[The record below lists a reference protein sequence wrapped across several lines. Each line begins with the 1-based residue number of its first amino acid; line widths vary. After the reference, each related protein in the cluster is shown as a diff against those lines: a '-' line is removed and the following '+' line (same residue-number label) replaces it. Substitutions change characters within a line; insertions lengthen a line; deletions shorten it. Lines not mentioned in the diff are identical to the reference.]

1 MNDKVKDILDKV
13 KVFLPIWNKYKKYV
27 ITLGLFV
34 MVMVTLYFFTGEDYI
49 AKRLDALNNRPVSGD
64 AYVPD
69 KEFEIDAY
77 EEINELIS
85 TYFEA
90 YVNADFDTL
99 TQIANPMSEME
110 QSYIDVMTQYYE
122 EFRNIRCYTKHGLSK
137 NSFIVSAYYEIKFV
151 DIEELAPSLVLFYVQ
166 TNEEG
171 EWYIN
176 NLYSDFN
183 RRYRE
188 NVVNKDINTAFIKYT
203 TQDDY
208 ITLHHQVD
216 NAFKELIMEN
226 EEIYILTKR
235 TIPALRQEWEDTIYY
250 VHDGETESGTGTE
263 PDSGWFDGVE
273 PGTTELPT
281 DSQEP
286 ATQEP
291 ATQEPATQ
299 EPVTQEPATQE
310 PATQEPTPSETES
323 QEPEVERVK
332 VRMNN
337 VNVRKKATTSS
348 SSLGKA
354 DKGDIFEV
362 KEKVQG
368 DDGYIWVKIDY
379 NGKTGYIRSDFLNEV
394 TE

>member
-1 MNDKVKDILDKV
+1 MNDKVKDILDKA
-13 KVFLPIWNKYKKYV
+13 KKLLPIWNKYKKYV
-27 ITLGLFV
+27 ITLGLFA

-49 AKRLDALNNRPVSGD
+49 AKRLEAINNRPVSGE

-77 EEINELIS
+77 EEVNELINM
-85 TYFEA
+85 YFEA
-90 YVNADFDTL
+90 YVNADFETL
-99 TQIANPMSEME
+99 TMIAKPMSEME

-122 EFRNIRCYTKHGLSK
+122 EFRNIKCYTKHGLSK
-137 NSFIVSAYYEIKFV
+137 NSYIVSAYYEIKFL
-151 DIEELAPSLVLFYVQ
+151 DIEDVAPSLVLFYVQ
-166 TNEEG
+166 TDEDG
-171 EWYIN
+171 ELYIN

-208 ITLHHQVD
+208 IALHHQVD

-235 TIPALRQEWEDTIYY
+235 TIPALRQEWEDTVYY
-250 VHDGETESGTGTE
+250 VHDDEPESETGTE
-263 PDSGWFDGVE
+263 PDSEWLDGVE
-273 PGTTELPT
+273 PGTTELPA

-286 ATQEP
+286 A
-291 ATQEPATQ
+291 
-299 EPVTQEPATQE
+299 TQEPATQE

-323 QEPEVERVK
+323 QEPEIERVK

>member
-1 MNDKVKDILDKV
+1 MNDKVKDILDKA
-13 KVFLPIWNKYKKYV
+13 KKLLPIWDKYKKYV
-27 ITLGLFV
+27 ITLGLFA

-49 AKRLDALNNRPVSGD
+49 AKRLEAINNRPVSGED
-64 AYVPD
+64 YVPD
-69 KEFEIDAY
+69 KNFEIDAY
-77 EEINELIS
+77 EGVNELIS

-122 EFRNIRCYTKHGLSK
+122 EFRNIKCYTKHGLSK

-166 TNEEG
+166 TNEDG
-171 EWYIN
+171 ELYIN

-188 NVVNKDINTAFIKYT
+188 NVVNKDVNTAFIKYT

-208 ITLHHQVD
+208 IALHHQVD

-226 EEIYILTKR
+226 EDIYILTKR
-235 TIPALRQEWEDTIYY
+235 TIPALRQEWEDTVYY
-250 VHDGETESGTGTE
+250 VHNDEPESETGTE
-263 PDSGWFDGVE
+263 PDSGWIDGVE
-273 PGTTELPT
+273 PGTTEVPT

-286 ATQEP
+286 ATT
-291 ATQEPATQ
+291 A
-299 EPVTQEPATQE
+299 PVTPEPST
-310 PATQEPTPSETES
+310 TEPTPSETES
-323 QEPEVERVK
+323 QEPAVERVK
-332 VRMNN
+332 VLMNN

-348 SSLGKA
+348 SSLGKV
-354 DKGDIFEV
+354 DKGEIFEV
-362 KEKVQG
+362 KERVTG
-368 DDGYIWVKIDY
+368 SSDGKIWVKIDY
-379 NGKTGYIRSDFLNEV
+379 NGKTGYIRSDFLEEV

>member
-1 MNDKVKDILDKV
+1 MNDKVKDILDKA
-13 KVFLPIWNKYKKYV
+13 KKLLPIWDKYKKYV
-27 ITLGLFV
+27 ITLGLFA

-49 AKRLDALNNRPVSGD
+49 AKRLEAINNRPVSGED
-64 AYVPD
+64 YVPD
-69 KEFEIDAY
+69 KNFEIDAY
-77 EEINELIS
+77 EGVNELIS

-122 EFRNIRCYTKHGLSK
+122 EFRNIKCYTKHGLSK

-166 TNEEG
+166 TNEDG
-171 EWYIN
+171 ELYIN

-188 NVVNKDINTAFIKYT
+188 NVVNKDVNTAFIKYT

-208 ITLHHQVD
+208 IALHHQVD

-226 EEIYILTKR
+226 EDIYILTKR
-235 TIPALRQEWEDTIYY
+235 TIPALRQEWEDTVYY
-250 VHDGETESGTGTE
+250 VHNDEPESETGTE
-263 PDSGWFDGVE
+263 PDSGWIDGVE
-273 PGTTELPT
+273 PGTTGVPT

-286 ATQEP
+286 ATT
-291 ATQEPATQ
+291 A
-299 EPVTQEPATQE
+299 PVTPEPST
-310 PATQEPTPSETES
+310 TEPTPSETES
-323 QEPEVERVK
+323 QEPAVERVK
-332 VRMNN
+332 VLMNN

-348 SSLGKA
+348 SSLGKV
-354 DKGDIFEV
+354 DKGEIFEV
-362 KEKVQG
+362 KERVTG
-368 DDGYIWVKIDY
+368 SSDGKIWIKIDY
-379 NGKTGYIRSDFLNEV
+379 NGKTGYIRSDFLEEV

>member
-1 MNDKVKDILDKV
+1 VKDILDKA
-13 KVFLPIWNKYKKYV
+13 KKLLPIWDKYKKYV
-27 ITLGLFV
+27 ITLGLFA

-49 AKRLDALNNRPVSGD
+49 AKRLEAINNRPVSGED
-64 AYVPD
+64 YVPD
-69 KEFEIDAY
+69 KNFEIDAY
-77 EEINELIS
+77 EGVNELIS

-122 EFRNIRCYTKHGLSK
+122 EFRNIKCYTKHGLSK

-166 TNEEG
+166 TNEDG
-171 EWYIN
+171 ELYIN

-188 NVVNKDINTAFIKYT
+188 NVVNKDVNTAFIKYT

-208 ITLHHQVD
+208 IALHHQVD

-226 EEIYILTKR
+226 EDIYILTKR
-235 TIPALRQEWEDTIYY
+235 TIPALRQEWEDTVYY
-250 VHDGETESGTGTE
+250 VHNDEPESETGTE
-263 PDSGWFDGVE
+263 PDSGWIDGVE
-273 PGTTELPT
+273 PGTTEVPT

-286 ATQEP
+286 ATT
-291 ATQEPATQ
+291 A
-299 EPVTQEPATQE
+299 PVTPEPST
-310 PATQEPTPSETES
+310 TEPTPSETES
-323 QEPEVERVK
+323 QEPAVERVK
-332 VRMNN
+332 VLMNN

-348 SSLGKA
+348 SSLGKV
-354 DKGDIFEV
+354 DKGEIFEV
-362 KEKVQG
+362 KERVTG
-368 DDGYIWVKIDY
+368 SSDGKIWVKIDY
-379 NGKTGYIRSDFLNEV
+379 NGKTGYIRSDFLEEV

>member
-1 MNDKVKDILDKV
+1 MNDKVKDILDKA
-13 KVFLPIWNKYKKYV
+13 KKLLPIWDKYKKYV
-27 ITLGLFV
+27 ITLGLFA

-49 AKRLDALNNRPVSGD
+49 AKRLEAINNRPVSGED
-64 AYVPD
+64 YVPD
-69 KEFEIDAY
+69 KNFEIDAY
-77 EEINELIS
+77 EGVNELIS

-122 EFRNIRCYTKHGLSK
+122 EFRNIKCYTKHGLSK

-166 TNEEG
+166 TNEDG
-171 EWYIN
+171 ELYIN

-188 NVVNKDINTAFIKYT
+188 NVVNKDVNTAFIKYT

-208 ITLHHQVD
+208 IALHHQVD

-226 EEIYILTKR
+226 EDIYILTKR
-235 TIPALRQEWEDTIYY
+235 TIPALRQEWEDTVYY
-250 VHDGETESGTGTE
+250 VHNDEPESETGTE
-263 PDSGWFDGVE
+263 PDSGWIDGVE
-273 PGTTELPT
+273 PGTTGVPT

-286 ATQEP
+286 ATT
-291 ATQEPATQ
+291 A
-299 EPVTQEPATQE
+299 PVTPEPST
-310 PATQEPTPSETES
+310 TEPTPSETES
-323 QEPEVERVK
+323 QEPAVERVK
-332 VRMNN
+332 VLMNN

-348 SSLGKA
+348 SSLGKV
-354 DKGDIFEV
+354 DKGEIFEV
-362 KEKVQG
+362 KERVTG
-368 DDGYIWVKIDY
+368 SSDGKIWVKIDY
-379 NGKTGYIRSDFLNEV
+379 NGKTGYIRSDFLEEV